1 MDNVGDFP
9 DELMHYALGDTKG
22 AGYSNK
28 YYDPEKAHEYYE
40 AHKKLKGRKS
50 KPEVLDEL
58 RETGSL
64 QLSPK
69 QPEESKIKKNVVD
82 LRRQSL
88 TNYVV
93 NTKAQINTLR
103 TRFQKL
109 SSLSGD
115 EKTAEITKIQNEI
128 KRLRSANEKMRE
140 KYMVLKSTSTKLSER
155 RRNG

>member
-1 MDNVGDFP
+1 MDNIGEFSN
-9 DELMHYALGDTKG
+9 ELMHYVKGDTKG

-64 QLSPK
+64 RLSPK
-69 QPEESKIKKNVVD
+69 QPEESKVKKNVVD
-82 LRRQSL
+82 IRRQSL

-93 NTKAQINTLR
+93 NTKTQINSLR
-103 TRFQKL
+103 ARFQKL

-115 EKTAEITKIQNEI
+115 ERTAEISKIQNGI
-128 KRLRSANEKMRE
+128 QRLRSANEKMRE
-140 KYMVLKSTSTKLSER
+140 KYMMLKSTSTKLSER